1 MAYPF
6 PPSPFTFGNYYEEKK
21 DDMRKSCVLSYAGER
36 HILLFGVNRSGKSTR
51 LLLRALATILG
62 RSIVVLDIKGELC
75 FQTRRARRMIC
86 GALNVKT
93 VNPYNLYDL
102 GSDGFNPLA
111 CLDPSDDLFYD
122 KAKRLTLAIIE
133 RQGDKDPHWNE
144 SAMGLLTAGIMWEV
158 IQAKIEGR
166 APSLLN
172 VRKLICARDEWEE
185 VPPIKQGRTLVPQ
198 PPKQVKGLKVNCD
211 LMAREGGEQIA
222 GLISRFLREHGQN
235 ELSGIQSTFDTQTQ
249 FLLSIPISRD
259 LAKGD
264 WSFAQLRETPTT
276 VYILLPPDEIEDK
289 RRWTR
294 LLFTCALNEHL
305 KAGPLGTLFILDE
318 FRVAVANLE
327 IINTFWSLV
336 AGYGVQFLVVCQ
348 SVLHLKTLF
357 KEEWEIY
364 AGQAGAVVTLGPPG
378 DRPTAEWMS
387 KRAGLASEARMSEN
401 QGQGVGVQGIT
412 TSDGT
417 TISTQD
423 VAFKTP
429 EELMSI
435 PVGTGRIW
443 TPGRG
448 NTSIPFFAPNYWKI
462 KKLRGLIDKNPLYNG
477 ASSGPASSW
486 LKYSLHWKTAAL
498 FGVAALVIGAG
509 VALYHVTGKAEA
521 WPRPQPAPPHIAS
534 PGPAKVPAPQHHRR

>member
-1 MAYPF
+1 MAASVGMPGGFSFGFYYDEKNDTVPRKGGRLFRRLLGRLLRRF
-6 PPSPFTFGNYYEEKK
+6 PRAEL
-21 DDMRKSCVLSYAGER
+21 CYAGER

-51 LLLRALATILG
+51 LILKNLARILG
-62 RSIVVLDIKGELC
+62 KSIVVLDIKGELC
-75 FQTRRARRMIC
+75 FQTRRVRRMLC
-86 GALNVKT
+86 GAENVKT
-93 VNPYNLYDL
+93 INPYNLYDL

-111 CLDPSDDLFYD
+111 ALNPADDLFYD

-172 VRKLICARDEWEE
+172 VRKLICERDEWEE

-198 PPKQVKGLKVNCD
+198 PPKQVKGLKINCD

-249 FLLSIPISRD
+249 WLISKPISRD
-259 LAKGD
+259 LEKGN

-276 VYILLPPDEIEDK
+276 VYILLPPEEIEDK

-294 LLFTCALNEHL
+294 LIITCALNEHL
-305 KAGPLGTLFILDE
+305 KAGPVGTLFILDE

-348 SVLHLKTLF
+348 SALHLKALF

-364 AGQAGAVVTLGPPG
+364 AGQAGCVATIGPPN

-387 KRAGLASEARMSEN
+387 ARAGRSSETRTSQNE
-401 QGQGVGVQGIT
+401 GQGVGVQGIT

-417 TISTQD
+417 TISQAD

-429 EELMSI
+429 EELM
-435 PVGTGRIW
+435 
-443 TPGRG
+443 
-448 NTSIPFFAPNYWKI
+448 
-462 KKLRGLIDKNPLYNG
+462 
-477 ASSGPASSW
+477 
-486 LKYSLHWKTAAL
+486 
-498 FGVAALVIGAG
+498 
-509 VALYHVTGKAEA
+509 
-521 WPRPQPAPPHIAS
+521 
-534 PGPAKVPAPQHHRR
+534 

>member
-1 MAYPF
+1 VAYPF

-21 DDMRKSCVLSYAGER
+21 DDVRENCVLSYAGER
-36 HILLFGVNRSGKSTR
+36 HILLFGISRAGKSTR
-51 LLLRALATILG
+51 LLLRALATLKN
-62 RSIVVLDIKGELC
+62 RSIVVIDIKGELC
-75 FQTRRARRMIC
+75 FQTRRVRRMIC
-86 GALNVKT
+86 GLLNVKT
-93 VNPYNLYDL
+93 INPFNLHDL
-102 GSDGFNPLA
+102 DSDGFNPLA
-111 CLDPSDDLFYD
+111 CLNPADDLFYD

-133 RQGDKDPHWNE
+133 KGDKDKHWDE

-198 PPKQVKGLKVNCD
+198 PPRQVKGLKVNCD

-249 FLLSIPISRD
+249 WLISKPISRD
-259 LAKGD
+259 LEKGN

-294 LLFTCALNEHL
+294 LLITCSLNEHL
-305 KAGPLGTLFILDE
+305 KAGPVGTLFILDE
-318 FRVAVANLE
+318 FRVSVANLE

-336 AGYGVQFLVVCQ
+336 AGYGVQFLAVCQ
-348 SVLHLKTLF
+348 SALHLKALF
-357 KEEWEIY
+357 KDEWEIY
-364 AGQAGAVVTLGPPG
+364 AGQAGAVVTIGPPN

-387 KRAGLASEARMSEN
+387 KRAGMSSEARMSQNE
-401 QGQGVGVQGIT
+401 GQGVTVQGIS

-417 TISTQD
+417 TISQAD

-448 NTSIPFFAPNYWKI
+448 NTSIPFYAPNYWKL
-462 KKLRGLIDKNPLYNG
+462 KKVRGLIDDNPLYNG
-477 ASSGPASSW
+477 PKSPPPSSPW
-486 LKYSLHWKTAAL
+486 LKYSPSRRHWRIVA
-498 FGVAALVIGAG
+498 VAAAVLAG
-509 VALYHVTGKAEA
+509 GIYLHNVTGNAET
-521 WPRPQPAPPHIAS
+521 WPRTSQPAPPHIAS
-534 PGPAKVPAPQHHRR
+534 PGPAKVPPQHHRR